1 MYDKRAEPVGVG
13 RNSSSF
19 MGLVDRLV
27 GDLLR
32 LLDQKLAL
40 LKIELNEQFTAAVRT
55 FLFLAIG
62 GVVVGLGLLFF
73 AIALALWVGEVI
85 NTIPGGFALVAGVF
99 TVAGGILLMTMK
111 GKLSQQ
117 RFVPKE
123 TVQELRRDAEWIK
136 REL

>member
-40 LKIELNEQFTAAVRT
+40 LKIELNEQFTAAVRA

-99 TVAGGILLMTMK
+99 TVVGGILLMTMK
-111 GKLSQQ
+111 GKLRQQ

-123 TVQELRRDAEWIK
+123 TAQELRRDAEWIK

>member
-40 LKIELNEQFTAAVRT
+40 LKIELNEQFTAAVRA

-99 TVAGGILLMTMK
+99 TVVGGILLMTMK